1 MNDRQRRFVQEY
13 LIDLNATQ
21 AYMRAGYSPGG
32 AAQSA
37 KKLLT
42 NPKIQAEIAKGQAK
56 VANRLEITV
65 EKVLGDLEELR
76 VLAMAAGQYSPATRA
91 AELLGKQIGMFVEK
105 RETKITDERM
115 VVNAPQPEE
124 SADDWA
130 ARNKPH

>member
-1 MNDRQRRFVQEY
+1 
-13 LIDLNATQ
+13 
-21 AYMRAGYSPGG
+21 MRAGYSPGG

-42 NPKIQAEIAKGQAK
+42 NAKIQAEIAKGQAK

-76 VLAMAAGQYSPATRA
+76 VLAMAAGQYSPAARA

-130 ARNKPH
+130 GKHRPH

>member
-1 MNDRQRRFVQEY
+1 MNERQKRFVQEY
-13 LIDLNATQ
+13 MIDLNATQ

-42 NPKIQAEIAKGQAK
+42 NAKIQAEIAKGQAK

-76 VLAMAAGQYSPATRA
+76 VLAMAAGQYSPAARA

-130 ARNKPH
+130 GKHRPH